1 MVDGQWSLFMHL
13 TLRKWLI
20 VNLSLIALLAIAI
33 FAAMQFGS
41 ERVVLSDAL
50 GGDVKARAII
60 FLARLPRTLLA
71 ALVGM
76 ALASSGGAFQA
87 LLRNP
92 LADPFILG
100 VSGGAA
106 LGSVAAIGFHLP
118 FAWISIAAFLGAVAA
133 MLIIF
138 AVAGMKS
145 RFESTSLLL
154 TGVIFNAFCFAMI
167 LFINAV
173 VTMEQAYQ
181 IIFLLIGNL
190 EVTDIGTVAVVAFF
204 VISGFVVLCLAS
216 GKMNVLSLG
225 DEEAKSLGVNVVR
238 LKTLVFVA
246 ASFMVGAAVAASGL
260 IGFVGLFIPH
270 AVRLIFGADHRLL
283 IPASGF
289 AGAAFLVAADTAART
304 ILMHTGYATELP
316 VGVITAL
323 IGAPVFMVL
332 LKRKALIG

>member
-1 MVDGQWSLFMHL
+1 MMNAHL
-13 TLRKWLI
+13 TLRRWIL
-20 VNLSLIALLAIAI
+20 VNASLLALLFMA
-33 FAAMQFGS
+33 FAAAFLLGS
-41 ERVVLSDAL
+41 ENINLTDVLSSES
-50 GGDVKARAII
+50 RANAIL
-60 FLARLPRTLLA
+60 FVARLPRAILA
-71 ALVGM
+71 AIVGM

-118 FAWISIAAFLGAVAA
+118 FTMVSATAFLGAIAA
-133 MLIIF
+133 VIVIF
-138 AVAGMKS
+138 AVAGIRG
-145 RFESTSLLL
+145 RFESTTLLL

-190 EVTDIGTVAVVAFF
+190 EVTDIGTVGVVGVF
-204 VISGFVVLCLAS
+204 VIAGFLVLCLCS
-216 GKMNVLSLG
+216 GRMNLLAVG
-225 DEEAKSLGVNVVR
+225 DDEAKAMGVDVTKLRAVVF
-238 LKTLVFVA
+238 LA
-246 ASFMVGAAVAASGL
+246 ASVMVGAAVAASGL

-270 AVRLIFGADHRLL
+270 VIRLMFGSDNRLL
-283 IPASGF
+283 IPASGL

-304 ILMHTGYATELP
+304 ILMNTGYATQLP
-316 VGVITAL
+316 VGVVTAMV
-323 IGAPVFMVL
+323 GAPLFMFL
-332 LKRKALIG
+332 LKRRQAVR